1 MPQAHPTQETSAGS
15 RRRVRVSLEQIIRY
29 LQERTQDDEAVVAA
43 VVELMRQGCL
53 RRLASQPAARV
64 DKAA

>member
-1 MPQAHPTQETSAGS
+1 MPQAQPNPATMGEPRQ
-15 RRRVRVSLEQIIRY
+15 RVRVSLEQIITC
-29 LQERTQDDEAVVAA
+29 LQERTQNDQAVVAA
-43 VVELMRQGCL
+43 VVELMRQGRL